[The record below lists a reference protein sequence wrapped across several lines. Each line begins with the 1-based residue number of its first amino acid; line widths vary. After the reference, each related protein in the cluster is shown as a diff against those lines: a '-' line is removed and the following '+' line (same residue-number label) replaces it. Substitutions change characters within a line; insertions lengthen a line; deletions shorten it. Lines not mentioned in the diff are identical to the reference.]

1 MPTPIILQNMVKKII
16 SYRKYFCCSCI
27 INECLQHTTHISIFL
42 LFILLAGAQVRT
54 LNFKKWFGS
63 GILHT
68 KMWLIDRK
76 HFYVG
81 SANLDWRSL
90 TQVGSLSN
98 PLDTNTRY
106 IKITSVS
113 YTFVYWYRF
122 RLLVSEQYFFCVKVM
137 YNHHM
142 HC

>member
-1 MPTPIILQNMVKKII
+1 MNLMELMPTPIILQNMVKKII

-68 KMWLIDRK
+68 KMWLIDRR

-98 PLDTNTRY
+98 PLDTNTSRLPLY
-106 IKITSVS
+106 LTHLS
-113 YTFVYWYRF
+113 TGTGLDYWCPNSIF
-122 RLLVSEQYFFCVKVM
+122 SG
-137 YNHHM
+137 
-142 HC
+142 